1 MAGKYKTKQQSAIKE
16 CLEMH
21 KDGYVTVMDIENYLK
36 ENEIK
41 SDFDRGYALHIL
53 ADELFFKEFF
63 TEEYFEKHTEEEFF
77 QNLYKSYDALNLYLI
92 EKYNIEISD
101 DMEQRIDDKI
111 KEAIKRKAIDKNQK
125 FENILPVNKVDMFIE
140 KMSDIDIDLYS
151 KNELN
156 KS

>member
-1 MAGKYKTKQQSAIKE
+1 M
-16 CLEMH
+16 
-21 KDGYVTVMDIENYLK
+21 
-36 ENEIK
+36 
-41 SDFDRGYALHIL
+41 
-53 ADELFFKEFF
+53 
-63 TEEYFEKHTEEEFF
+63 
-77 QNLYKSYDALNLYLI
+77 NLYLI

-111 KEAIKRKAIDKNQK
+111 KEVIKRKAIDKNQK
-125 FENILPVNKVDMFIE
+125 FEKILPVNKVDMFIE

>member
-1 MAGKYKTKQQSAIKE
+1 M
-16 CLEMH
+16 
-21 KDGYVTVMDIENYLK
+21 
-36 ENEIK
+36 
-41 SDFDRGYALHIL
+41 
-53 ADELFFKEFF
+53 
-63 TEEYFEKHTEEEFF
+63 
-77 QNLYKSYDALNLYLI
+77 NLYLI

-111 KEAIKRKAIDKNQK
+111 KEVIKRKAIDKNQK

-156 KS
+156 KNDSQLLEVNLLNQLKLAKRVNLFDYSLEELQAVHEYWRSMNRYSKQVLNKEKVA